1 MSLTTDLRLSLRS
14 ALAEVLAE
22 VLAGGGVDS
31 AHDLGH
37 ADRVWSNARAIAIG
51 EGHDPSPALMAA
63 AYLHDLV
70 SLPKDHPDR
79 ARSASL
85 SAEAAGPVMEALGLS
100 AMDIATARHAI
111 EAHSWSG
118 GIEPRTPEARI
129 LRDADRLEAL
139 GAIGIAR
146 CFAVSGALR
155 RRIVHPDDPFA
166 GGRPL
171 DDGAAALDH
180 FQTKL
185 LRLPEGMLTATGRR
199 MADERAAT
207 MRRWL
212 ADLAGELG
220 QTLPD
225 AWT

>member
-1 MSLTTDLRLSLRS
+1 MSQAEDLQRALRS
-14 ALAEVLAE
+14 VLAKHLARS
-22 VLAGGGVDS
+22 LAGARADT

-37 ADRVWSNARAIAIG
+37 ADRVWTNARAIAIG
-51 EGHDPSPALMAA
+51 EGRDPSPALMAA

-70 SLPKDHPDR
+70 GLPKDHPDR
-79 ARSASL
+79 ARSSERSAQAAS
-85 SAEAAGPVMEALGLS
+85 PVMEALGFQ
-100 AMDIATARHAI
+100 AGDIAIARHAI

-118 GIEPRTPEARI
+118 GIEPRTPEAQI

-146 CFAVSGALR
+146 CFAVSGALGR
-155 RRIVHPDDPFA
+155 PLVHAADPFA
-166 GGRPL
+166 TARPL
-171 DDGAAALDH
+171 DDRIAALDH

-185 LRLPEGMLTATGRR
+185 FRLPEGMLTATGRR
-199 MADERAAT
+199 MAADRVAT

-212 ADLAGELG
+212 SDLAGELG
-220 QTLPD
+220 APLPD